1 MSKAQQIV
9 DALGGADNIEDVEGC
24 ITRLRCELKDG
35 SRADEAALKAALN
48 PADGP
53 WLYFVAVNPVSGET
67 KFATEWAEHERN
79 VAEWQAFCKSH
90 QGSC

>member
-35 SRADEAALKAALN
+35 SLVDEAALTAAGAHGVVRAGTVVQVVVGTTAEML
-48 PADGP
+48 ADD
-53 WLYFVAVNPVSGET
+53 VNDLL
-67 KFATEWAEHERN
+67 
-79 VAEWQAFCKSH
+79 
-90 QGSC
+90 